1 MAEASLLAVTG
12 TIITLLLSGNI
23 FFIKRL
29 VDKIDLASKAQEAHS
44 SQVSKLSQCVDG
56 IANQLR
62 EIKIDIK
69 ELRRIEIEVA
79 VLKAQKQQNKP
90 IQMNG

>member
-1 MAEASLLAVTG
+1 MAEASLLAVAG
-12 TIITLLLSGNI
+12 TVITLLLSGNI

-29 VDKIDLASKAQEAHS
+29 VDKIDLTSKTQEAHS
-44 SQVSKLSQCVDG
+44 FQVSKLSQCVDG
-56 IANQLR
+56 VANQLR

-79 VLKAQKQQNKP
+79 VLKAHQQHKP
-90 IQMNG
+90 LQEDG